1 MQISVNIV
9 TRNDLRYLPDLF
21 RSLAAQTYPELTIRV
36 LDNGSTDG
44 TLEYLQEHHSQLLVA
59 RNVRNLGA
67 AAGYNQLIRFT
78 LERLGESDLVERGI
92 LILHPD
98 TILHERCLE
107 ELVAVFKRQ
116 PSLGAAQ
123 PKVLRAYT
131 PDGQSEE
138 VNQGVQSEVL
148 DSTGLFLAKTWRITE
163 RGAGEL
169 DRGQYDTQLEIF
181 GVSGACALWRAS
193 ALKDSLCQGEAYDA
207 DFLSALMA
215 ADLAL
220 RASRRGVKT
229 EFVPLAKVY
238 HYLDLDPAI
247 AARDHIFLL
256 LKNLT
261 WNDWF
266 RSGWRVIPN
275 AGLRFVHVLFKYP
288 RLVLGMLRKRSVVHF
303 TE

>member
-44 TLEYLQEHHSQLLVA
+44 TLEYLQAQHPQFLVA

-78 LERLGESDLVERGI
+78 LERVGEADLAERGV
-92 LILHPD
+92 LILHAD
-98 TILHERCLE
+98 VILHERCIE
-107 ELVAVFKRQ
+107 ELVAVLKQ
-116 PSLGAAQ
+116 SPTLGAVQ
-123 PKVLRAYT
+123 PKLLRAYAA
-131 PDGQSEE
+131 DGQSDE
-138 VNQGVQSEVL
+138 VNQGVQSDVL

-169 DRGQYDTQLEIF
+169 DHGQFDAQVDIF
-181 GVSGACALWRAS
+181 GVSLACALWRAT
-193 ALKDSLCQGEAYDA
+193 ALKASSCQGEAYDVE
-207 DFLSALMA
+207 FMSALIDG
-215 ADLAL
+215 DLAL
-220 RASRRGVKT
+220 RATRRGVKSA
-229 EFVPLAKVY
+229 FAPLAKAY
-238 HYLDLDPAI
+238 HYLDVNPTL
-247 AARDHIFLL
+247 AARNHIFLL

-261 WNDWF
+261 WGDWF
-266 RSGWRVIPN
+266 RSGWRVLPN
-275 AGLRFVHVLFKYP
+275 AGLRFIQVLGQHP
-288 RLVLGMLRKRSVVHF
+288 RLVMKMLGKRSVVHF